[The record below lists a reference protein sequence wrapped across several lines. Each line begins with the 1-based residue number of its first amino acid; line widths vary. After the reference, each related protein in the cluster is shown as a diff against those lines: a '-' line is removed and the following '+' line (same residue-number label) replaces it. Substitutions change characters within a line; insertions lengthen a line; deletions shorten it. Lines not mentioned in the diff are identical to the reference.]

1 MADLNAASRF
11 EKSLG
16 LLTTRFVNLL
26 QEARDGVLDLKVA
39 ADTLAVRQK
48 RRIYDI
54 TNVLEGIGLIEK
66 KSKNSIQWR
75 GAGPGCNTQE
85 IGEKL
90 AQLRNEVASLDT
102 LEKNLDQHKQ
112 WIQQS
117 FRNTSED
124 SVNSRLAYITHDDL
138 CSSFE
143 GDTLLAIRAPPH
155 THLEVPIPEDDQ
167 IPSQKRQYQIH
178 LKSQT
183 VPIHVLLVNKDNEGT
198 SPIAVPV
205 PPPKRFLTETRRS
218 PRKSQSQDQQ
228 EPSLKP
234 MQSTGADGEDTEME
248 ELVSDSFL
256 RLSPPP
262 SERDYYFHL
271 DENEGLTDL
280 FDMPISS
287 F

>member
-1 MADLNAASRF
+1 M
-11 EKSLG
+11 
-16 LLTTRFVNLL
+16 
-26 QEARDGVLDLKVA
+26 
-39 ADTLAVRQK
+39 
-48 RRIYDI
+48 
-54 TNVLEGIGLIEK
+54 
-66 KSKNSIQWR
+66 
-75 GAGPGCNTQE
+75 
-85 IGEKL
+85 
-90 AQLRNEVASLDT
+90 RNEVASLDA
-102 LEKNLDQHKQ
+102 LEKHLDQHKQ

-124 SVNSRLAYITHDDL
+124 NVNSRLAYITHDDL

-167 IPSQKRQYQIH
+167 KRQYQIH

-183 VPIHVLLVNKDNEGT
+183 VPIHVLLVNKDSEGT

>member
-1 MADLNAASRF
+1 M
-11 EKSLG
+11 
-16 LLTTRFVNLL
+16 
-26 QEARDGVLDLKVA
+26 
-39 ADTLAVRQK
+39 
-48 RRIYDI
+48 
-54 TNVLEGIGLIEK
+54 
-66 KSKNSIQWR
+66 
-75 GAGPGCNTQE
+75 
-85 IGEKL
+85 
-90 AQLRNEVASLDT
+90 
-102 LEKNLDQHKQ
+102 
-112 WIQQS
+112 QQS

-124 SVNSRLAYITHDDL
+124 HVNSRLAYITHEDL

-155 THLEVPIPEDDQ
+155 THLEVPIPEED
-167 IPSQKRQYQIH
+167 QKRQFQIH

-183 VPIHVLLVNKDNEGT
+183 VPIHVLLVNKESEGT

-205 PPPKRFLTETRRS
+205 PPPQQFLTVSQTPFIEIRSFPINKITLWLLQSDSSQSKPETRRS
-218 PRKSQSQDQQ
+218 PRKSHPLELQ
-228 EPSLKP
+228 EPTLKP
-234 MQSTGADGEDTEME
+234 MQTEDDTEME

-287 F
+287 FWISYFFYFINKIKKNDLQKKKKKKKEWWNYSSAVTLWFTLLW

>member
-90 AQLRNEVASLDT
+90 AQLRNEVASLDS
-102 LEKNLDQHKQ
+102 LEKHLDQHKQ

-124 SVNSRLAYITHDDL
+124 NVNSRLAYITHDDL

-155 THLEVPIPEDDQ
+155 THLEVPIPEDD
-167 IPSQKRQYQIH
+167 QKRQYQIH

>member
-90 AQLRNEVASLDT
+90 AQLRNEVASLDA
-102 LEKNLDQHKQ
+102 LEKHLDQHKQ

-124 SVNSRLAYITHDDL
+124 NVNSRLAYITHDDL

-167 IPSQKRQYQIH
+167 VRKRQYQIH

-183 VPIHVLLVNKDNEGT
+183 VPIHVLLVNKDSEGT